1 MPEFHIGR
9 VWKFGDNI
17 NTDLMV
23 PGFALRMSAQDQLK
37 YLFQANRPGWKDEV
51 QEGDVIVGGVNFG
64 TGSSRPGARSIYNS
78 GIRAL
83 LAESINGL
91 MLRNSVNFGLPAL
104 QCPGIADAF
113 EEGDVAEINFVT
125 GEVKNQR
132 TGQVVTAQPLPSMLM
147 DIIDAGGIEPLLR
160 KEGYLPAKV

>member
-1 MPEFHIGR
+1 MPEMVIGR

-23 PGFALRMSAQDQLK
+23 PGFALRMSATDQLK
-37 YLFQANRPGWKDEV
+37 HLFSANRPGWIDEV
-51 QEGDVIVGGVNFG
+51 REGDIIVGGINFG
-64 TGSSRPGARSIYNS
+64 TGSSRPGARSLYRA

-91 MLRNSVNFGLPAL
+91 FLRNAVNFGLPAMP
-104 QCPGIADAF
+104 CPGIYETF
-113 EEGDVAEINFVT
+113 EEGDIAEVNFRR

-132 TGQVVTAQPLPSMLM
+132 TGVVITGQRLPQPLM
-147 DIIDAGGIEPLLR
+147 DIVDAGGIEPLLR
-160 KEGYLPAKV
+160 QEGYLAARM